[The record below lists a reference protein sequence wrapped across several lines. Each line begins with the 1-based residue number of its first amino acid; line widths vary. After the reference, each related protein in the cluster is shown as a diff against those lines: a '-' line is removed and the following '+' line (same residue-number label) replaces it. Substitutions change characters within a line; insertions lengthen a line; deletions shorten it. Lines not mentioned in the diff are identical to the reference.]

1 MIMKHTFLVKEWF
14 GAFLS
19 LLFPRCCVVCGRPL
33 AKGEECICA
42 VCNMDLPRTDYH
54 LRRDNPVE
62 LLFWGKFPLERATS
76 FSTIGKGV
84 IFDGYYICLNMGG
97 RKR

>member
-19 LLFPRCCVVCGRPL
+19 LLFPRCCVVCGRAL

-54 LRRDNPVE
+54 LRRNG
-62 LLFWGKFPLERATS
+62 LRL

>member
-1 MIMKHTFLVKEWF
+1 MVWGHFFPSYSLVV
-14 GAFLS
+14 ALS
-19 LLFPRCCVVCGRPL
+19 AAGHWQ
-33 AKGEECICA
+33 KGEECICA

-76 FSTIGKGV
+76 FFYYRKGSDFRR
-84 IFDGYYICLNMGG
+84 ILHLLKYGG